1 MLKDRI
7 KGIWAVGGGK
17 GGTGKSLVTGNIGI
31 CLAKLGKRVVLLD
44 ADLGSANLHTCIG
57 IDPPD
62 VTLSDFLKGR
72 VNKIADV
79 IISTGIPNLGLISGA
94 RDFLEVANPKH
105 AQKMKL
111 LRHIQA
117 LDVDYILLDL
127 GAGTTFN
134 ILDFFLASNQGIL
147 MVTPEPT
154 SVENV
159 YRFIKSAFYRR
170 FKRVVKK
177 PEIKEIVTM
186 AMDQRNERG
195 IKTPHDL
202 INHVE
207 LLDKEVGLKLRQEM
221 MRFRPRLIVNKART
235 KNDITIGFSM
245 KNSCSKYFGI
255 QIEYIGYISFDDC
268 VWQSIRRR
276 RPLLLEHPESKPS
289 KCIRDIVH
297 NLLVGSQ
304 LSFGFGI

>member
-1 MLKDRI
+1 MLKDKI

-57 IDPPD
+57 VDPPE
-62 VTLSDFLKGR
+62 VTLSDFLNGKAQ
-72 VNKIADV
+72 KITDV
-79 IISTGIPNLGLISGA
+79 IIDTAIPNLSLISGA
-94 RDFLEVANPKH
+94 RDFLEVANPKY

-111 LRHIQA
+111 LRHLQA

-127 GAGTTFN
+127 GAGTAFN
-134 ILDFFLASNQGIL
+134 ILDFFLAADQGIL

-159 YRFIKSAFYRR
+159 YRFVKSAFYRR
-170 FKRVVKK
+170 FKKVVKK
-177 PEIKEIVTM
+177 PDIKEIVTM

-207 LLDKEVGLKLRQEM
+207 ILDNEVGTRLREEM
-221 MRFRPRLIVNKART
+221 MRFRPRLIVNKVRT
-235 KNDITIGFSM
+235 KNDITVGFSM

-276 RPLLLEHPESKPS
+276 RPLLLEYPESKPS